1 MTGEET
7 DVVPFFSEMDGCDG
21 LHGIVELFECN
32 AAGWE
37 SAEVIQMLLGTI
49 WGRAEGAA
57 CFGMG
62 TSCNRDGVYV
72 IGEVVAWEWVE
83 G

>member
-1 MTGEET
+1 MLR
-7 DVVPFFSEMDGCDG
+7 V
-21 LHGIVELFECN
+21 
-32 AAGWE
+32 E
-37 SAEVIQMLLGTI
+37 SAIIQMLLGRL
-49 WGRAEGAA
+49 GRAEGAA